1 MSDRANES
9 HQSSASDSDHS
20 DSESDFVKT
29 DILMPKSVTLSVGQL
44 CQKLKKINYRFKY
57 EFVNE
62 TETVNS
68 DEDEQ
73 CITNAEILSPAK
85 V

>member
-1 MSDRANES
+1 
-9 HQSSASDSDHS
+9 
-20 DSESDFVKT
+20 
-29 DILMPKSVTLSVGQL
+29 MPKSVTLSVGQL

-85 V
+85 VQRIFCEDIISDIFEYAN